1 MQGYRLTAAA
11 IAIFA
16 LHMTAAADDAALSR
30 DTAAAAVS
38 VAAAVTDTVPPAKK
52 GLVDRIIAYF
62 GNANKPKEDPHKFD
76 ISFIGGPYYS
86 DEVSVALGL
95 VASGTYRL
103 GEEIDTLV
111 PPSVVALKAKVSVTG
126 FVEVGVEGTNIF
138 PGNRWRLMY
147 DFRFR
152 HLPTYFWGI
161 GFDMC
166 HNDSEKSKYTE
177 VSFIADVKMLS
188 HLGHNFYL
196 GPSLFFEMSNS
207 HHVQYPWLWRGQPE
221 NVNSFGPGIEASFD
235 TRDNL
240 TAPERGVNIHLRQSF
255 LPRFLGNGD
264 YGFSFT
270 ELTACAYQRAWKG
283 AVIAEQVHGR
293 WAYGNVP
300 WTQMS
305 TMGGSSRMRGYY
317 EGQYRDKFE
326 ADATVEL
333 RQHVWHRSGAV
344 LWGGIAAIAP
354 DPAGVRLSELL
365 PCIGVGYR
373 WEFKKHSNVRVDFG
387 VGRGSHGFVFS
398 INEAF

>member
-1 MQGYRLTAAA
+1 MQGFRLTAVALA
-11 IAIFA
+11 ICAMH
-16 LHMTAAADDAALSR
+16 LTAAADDAPTALS
-30 DTAAAAVS
+30 DSISVSAAGSAAAADS
-38 VAAAVTDTVPPAKK
+38 TAAKK
-52 GLVDRIIAYF
+52 GFVSRIIDYF
-62 GNANKPKEDPHKFD
+62 GNANKPKDDPRKFD

-86 DEVSVALGL
+86 DEVKLALGI
-95 VASGTYRL
+95 VASGSYRL

-126 FVEVGVEGTNIF
+126 FVEAGVEGTNIF

-152 HLPTYFWGI
+152 HLPTYYWGI

-166 HNDSEKSKYTE
+166 HDDASKSKYTE
-177 VSFIADVKMLS
+177 VSFIADVKMLA

-196 GPSLFFEMSNS
+196 GPTLFFEMSNS
-207 HHVQYPWLWRGQPE
+207 HHVRHPELWGTQPTD
-221 NVNSFGPGIEASFD
+221 VNSFGPGIEASLD

-240 TAPERGVNIHLRQSF
+240 TAPERGVLVNLRQSF
-255 LPRFLGNGD
+255 LPRFLGNGN
-264 YGFSFT
+264 YGFSYT
-270 ELTACAYQRAWKG
+270 ELTASAYQRAWTG

-305 TMGGSSRMRGYY
+305 SLGGSSRMRGYY

-344 LWGGIAAIAP
+344 VWGGLATIAR
-354 DPAGVRLSELL
+354 DPSAVRFKELL
-365 PCIGVGYR
+365 PCVGFGYR
-373 WEFKKHSNVRVDFG
+373 WEFKKHSNVRVDIGF
-387 VGRGSHGFVFS
+387 GRGTHGFVFS